1 MFGPAN
7 YLDLETTQVLL
18 RYVSECDP
26 RGQENGKG
34 TTKGGYLKAKVN
46 VPFQG
51 RPLLMRFDLVP
62 TDDVVQKIRAAHPLL
77 PDEVVMAHPNIIHNI
92 RFRNG
97 KRNCH
102 LEPVPYN
109 HSTKLEYM
117 IDREKNIRICNRM
130 SELDGKDVRPEAD
143 VPADESSI
151 DAIVGKLEVDFNGQ
165 FFFQMGKKDDEGGK
179 GRGTNKN
186 TKKEH
191 NEMNLIPLQP
201 KQKSRAKPNE
211 ANITDVF
218 MNRLGSE
225 HKNVL
230 DDIMSFYKNSKQGK
244 NAINLKNFR
253 LRIQFFDYDTGSFLG
268 YDISNDIKDTG
279 NKSNGAMDIFD
290 VTNQKSCCKGGR
302 KITITSEWN
311 LAVKDVEPR
320 LQVYDADGNHIE
332 NETMNLNQPSDEKA
346 VRKLPIVK
354 NLFINF
360 LSPEQDYE
368 KVRSIQV
375 DKGLTIKLLLYRKS
389 DDSESPKKFNF
400 HYTQHKPNCCLY
412 CDYKVDS
419 DSPEDL
425 AEGQPRAQPNR
436 CKRGL
441 PSRDTNAKKSK
452 KDAGY
457 RSPSYDSDDSG
468 ILASPYM
475 ASPMS
480 LGYDILDN
488 LEEAVPVASTSS
500 TVYTTPQSP
509 VDIGAGIQELPSNM
523 NIVQTWD
530 LNLPV
535 TINTENDQNMDE
547 TDFPETR
554 HIIEN
559 DPIFTEPQ
567 RVSVIVNSDM
577 DSNPEELNT
586 PIILNDNPFMGFVPT
601 GLIIEDNVS
610 HDGVKAAVMEKH
622 DVEEKKEE
630 KETNEELEQL
640 EEDEEEEPELEKKDS
655 GNTMMVHLQLLMIVV
670 LMLMVVSTIMPGIL
684 SSSSAVLA
692 GAGVLSL
699 IYLGYSY
706 RTSEMKF

>member
-7 YLDLETTQVLL
+7 LLELETTQVLL

-34 TTKGGYLKAKVN
+34 TTKGGYLKGKVN

-51 RPLLMRFDLVP
+51 RSLLMRFDLVP

-117 IDREKNIRICNRM
+117 IDQERNIRICNRM
-130 SELDGKDVRPEAD
+130 SELDGKAVRPEAD

-179 GRGTNKN
+179 GRATNKN

-201 KQKSRAKPNE
+201 KQKSRAKPHE

-218 MNRLGSE
+218 MNRLGSAHE
-225 HKNVL
+225 NVL
-230 DDIMSFYKNSKQGK
+230 DNIMSFYKNSKFGK

-253 LRIQFFDYDTGSFLG
+253 LRIQFFDYHTRSLLG
-268 YDISNDIKDTG
+268 IDISDDIKDTG

-332 NETMNLNQPSDEKA
+332 SEKMNLNQPSDEKA
-346 VRKLPIVK
+346 VKKLPIVK

-375 DKGLTIKLLLYRKS
+375 EKGLTIKLLLYRKS

-400 HYTQHKPNCCLY
+400 HYTQHKANGCYY

-468 ILASPYM
+468 ILASPL
-475 ASPMS
+475 S
-480 LGYDILDN
+480 LGYDIWDN
-488 LEEAVPVASTSS
+488 LEEAVPVASTS
-500 TVYTTPQSP
+500 TTLYTTPQSP
-509 VDIGAGIQELPSNM
+509 VDIGGGIQELPSNM
-523 NIVQTWD
+523 TIIKTWD

-535 TINTENDQNMDE
+535 TITENDQNMDE
-547 TDFPETR
+547 TDFPDTR

-577 DSNPEELNT
+577 DSTSEELNT
-586 PIILNDNPFMGFVPT
+586 PLIEINNNPFMGFVPT
-601 GLIIEDNVS
+601 GVIIEDKVS
-610 HDGVKAAVMEKH
+610 HDGVKAATIEKLE
-622 DVEEKKEE
+622 VEEKKEE
-630 KETNEELEQL
+630 NETNDELDQL
-640 EEDEEEEPELEKKDS
+640 EDEEEEPELEKIDS
-655 GNTMMVHLQLLMIVV
+655 GSTMMVYLQLLMIMV
-670 LMLMVVSTIMPGIL
+670 LMLMVVSSIMPGIL

-699 IYLGYSY
+699 IYFGYNY